1 MYSFIINT
9 MKKTLWILASTALVA
24 LLAVGCAKEQDLS
37 DLKQKVEDLN
47 SRVSKLETAVTTLN
61 DETVPGLQTLIDAL
75 NARVSVTSVTTTDGG
90 YVITFSDGK
99 TATLSNGKDGKD
111 AVAPVVSI
119 AEVDGVY
126 VWTINGEVAVD
137 AEGNPYPVVGVSPV
151 FKIEDGQWFVSYDGT
166 QWEAVPV
173 TGDYVPAF
181 ALEETFDTVTIKL
194 ADGTAIVLAK
204 DNPFYLDFQ
213 IGEQGVEILMGETE
227 YVEYH
232 IVGAQPGDNIEV
244 GILSVTPGFEARV
257 IEEDYNEGEI
267 AITNVSASDND
278 TYKILVFASNG
289 KGKTDIRGLV
299 FSSTTLIA
307 SINGS
312 VMPVDGGLV
321 GAFIKSNVEY
331 KIEIEEEAQ
340 EWVSVVDTK
349 ALYED
354 YVEFEVAANT
364 ANAYRSAFISIL
376 DAATDESLKELL
388 IVQAP
393 VSSATTDL
401 ESAYYTPRGTE
412 VTVYGITVVAAS
424 GATSLITDGK
434 FIMNMANYAVEA
446 GKVYDITGIIR
457 ETEYG
462 LNYLD
467 AEEVSANTKIA
478 AATVDPKE
486 HYSWY
491 NWGDYNYYTANF
503 GVVSEEGGNYVIKG
517 FTSDFARTFVAVEP
531 DASLKL
537 ESLVGKVV
545 SFTGWAVNNIPL
557 EEETVVNI
565 LLESVKE
572 ITFAEATDWELYYN
586 DTDSPYAEDGYPE
599 VVGNKT
605 TDTGYYTFSVF
616 SADDLDAEIG
626 TKEELYAWG
635 ADYLANYRQ
644 YTISEYMLYYG
655 DAYETAFAD
664 VAMTGSF
671 ENYFAEF
678 DYGRYYIFAIGLD
691 ENASFT
697 GKVAMKEIEKKD
709 PHKKAAYAD
718 FLGEWT
724 FTSESGISEVW
735 NFVEKEAGVSYTVE
749 NISGIDP
756 YGDQLAVAEYDA
768 EAGKVTFSNQML
780 SQWTNEGVTYQ
791 DYFVAVYTGFLG
803 GFYDNSEYMETPL
816 IATLGFYED
825 GTADLRPESDEYGP
839 LEGFA
844 YVYYDQDLEEYNYD
858 AAVWFSGSTIQKGA
872 VVEED
877 YNAAYA
883 DYLGQWQMGAKVYTV
898 SEKENGKTYAITGIA
913 SQEEG
918 YNVVANFEKGRLV
931 LPEQVVSGT
940 ATDGVT
946 LQGIDSD
953 YKFYPLSES
962 SPSAIFKAEVANGQL
977 NVKPGNNG
985 QSLFV
990 MFTFITLANG
1000 EYVTNGTV
1008 STIPDVLTWVEPG
1021 TELDPLQLPYT
1032 DEDFIAELTMDQLTG
1047 TNWDGYALMQDY
1059 ETQEWLTERQY
1070 FGPLTV
1076 KDTEDANEE
1085 DLLEIS
1091 GLSYIFG
1098 ELYGV
1103 NDAVVFDL
1111 YNGFIYSHKV
1121 EREIT
1126 DGDLAGCVL
1135 KVDYLTTDGDSYD
1148 DVNYCLIGSWVS
1160 NGIVALAPYGSYIE
1174 KYGITFD
1181 GISFPVYNGDNKI
1194 GSLFSLRSILLVD
1207 SAVYPTPEAANIA
1220 IKKALQKNSVK
1231 AGQKAI
1237 KAAKAVKPAKVRK
1250 QMNIF
1255 KAKAGGQRAQSGNN
1269 AQVSGK
1275 VAPAQRAAAKVR
1287 NTR

>member
-1 MYSFIINT
+1 
-9 MKKTLWILASTALVA
+9 MKKSLWILASTVLVA

-37 DLKQKVEDLN
+37 SLKEKVEDLS
-47 SRVSKLETAVTTLN
+47 SRVAKLEEAVKKLN
-61 DETVPGLQTLIDAL
+61 DETVPGLQTLITAL
-75 NARVSVTSVTTTDGG
+75 QGKVYVNSVTTTADG
-90 YVITFSDGK
+90 YVISFSDGK
-99 TATLSNGKDGKD
+99 QATLTNGKD
-111 AVAPVVSI
+111 AVAPVVGI
-119 AEVDGVY
+119 AEVEGAY
-126 VWTINGEVAVD
+126 VWTINGEVAKD
-137 AEGNPYPVVGVSPV
+137 AEGVPYPVVGISPA
-151 FKIEDGQWFVSYDGT
+151 FKIEDGLWYVSYDGSN
-166 QWEAVPV
+166 WVAVPV
-173 TGDYVPAF
+173 SGEYVPAF

-194 ADGTAIVLAK
+194 ADGSTIVLAK
-204 DNPFYLDFQ
+204 ENPFYLQFDLPEE
-213 IGEQGVEILMGETE
+213 GLEILMGDTAYIE
-227 YVEYH
+227 YT

-244 GILSVTPGFEARV
+244 GLLSVTPGFEARL
-257 IEEDYNEGEI
+257 IEEDYNEGVI
-267 AITNVSASDND
+267 AIENVSANGNE

-299 FSSTTLIA
+299 FSSTTLLA
-307 SINGS
+307 ALDGS
-312 VMPVDGGLV
+312 VVPVEGGTI
-321 GAFIKSNVEY
+321 GAFIASNVAY

-340 EWVSVVDTK
+340 EWVSVDPATK
-349 ALYED
+349 ALFED
-354 YVEFEVAANT
+354 YVSFIVKPNE
-364 ANAYRSAFISIL
+364 ANAYRSALISIK
-376 DAATDESLKELL
+376 DEATGEDIKSLL

-393 VSSATTDL
+393 VSTGTTDL
-401 ESAYYTPRGTE
+401 ESAYYTPQGTE

-424 GATSLITDGK
+424 GQTAIITDGTFK
-434 FIMNMANYAVEA
+434 MNMEGIAVEP
-446 GKVYDITGIIR
+446 GKVYDITGIIG
-457 ETEYG
+457 ETGYG
-462 LNYLD
+462 LNKLL
-467 AEEVSANTKIA
+467 AESVIANTA
-478 AATVDPKE
+478 VAPAVVDPKE

-491 NWGDYNYYTANF
+491 SWGDYNYFTSNF
-503 GVVSEEGGNYVIKG
+503 GVVKAVDGAYVIEG
-517 FTSDFARTFVAVEP
+517 IADFPRTFVPVEP
-531 DASLKL
+531 AESLKL
-537 ESLVGKVV
+537 ESLEGKYVT
-545 SFTGWAVNNIPL
+545 FTGWAINNIPQ
-557 EEETVVNI
+557 EDNSTVVNV
-565 LLESVKE
+565 LVESVTE
-572 ITFAEATDWELYYN
+572 FSMSEATDWELYYGGCN
-586 DTDSPYAEDGYPE
+586 SPYAAEGYPE
-599 VVGNKT
+599 IVGVKT
-605 TDTGYYTFSVF
+605 ADPGRYTFNVF
-616 SADDLDAEIG
+616 SADKLDADFSS
-626 TKEELYAWG
+626 KEALYAWAG
-635 ADYLANYRQ
+635 DYQANYAQ
-644 YTISEYMLYYG
+644 YTISQYMLIYG
-655 DAYETAFAD
+655 RSYDSVYANVTY
-664 VAMTGSF
+664 TGNF
-671 ENYFAEF
+671 ESYFAEL
-678 DYGRYYIFAIGLD
+678 DYGRYYIIAVGLD
-691 ENASFT
+691 EYANFT
-697 GKVAMKEIEKKD
+697 GKAYLKEFVKED

-724 FTSESGISEVW
+724 FTSESGISEIW
-735 NFVEKEAGVSYTVE
+735 NFVEKEAGVSYSVE

-756 YGDQLAVAEYDA
+756 YGDQLAVAEYNA
-768 EAGKVTFSNQML
+768 ETGKVTFSNQVL

-791 DYFVAVYTGFLG
+791 DYFVAVYTSMFG
-803 GFYDNSEYMETPL
+803 GFYDNSEFMETPL

-825 GTADLRPESDEYGP
+825 GTADLRPESDDYGP

-844 YVYYDQDLEEYNYD
+844 YVYYNEDLEEYNYD

-883 DYLGQWQMGAKVYTV
+883 DYLGQWQIGAKVYTV

-913 SQEEG
+913 GQEEG

-931 LPEQVVSGT
+931 LPEQVVAGT
-940 ATDGVT
+940 ATDGIV

-962 SPSAIFKAEVANGQL
+962 SPAAIFKAEVANGQL

-985 QSLFV
+985 KSLFV

-1000 EYVTNGTV
+1000 DYVTNSAV

-1076 KDTEDANEE
+1076 KDTEDADGE

-1098 ELYGV
+1098 ELYEV

-1111 YNGFIYSHKV
+1111 YNGYIYSHTV

-1126 DGDLAGCVL
+1126 DGDLAGCVM
-1135 KVDYLTTDGDSYD
+1135 KVDYLTTNGDSYD
-1148 DVNYCLIGSWVS
+1148 NVNYCLVGSWVS

-1181 GISFPVYNGDNKI
+1181 GISFPIYNGDNKI

-1269 AQVSGK
+1269 AAVNGR